1 MTKNVEM
8 IRVIEVEPLGGFVLR
23 LRFNDDTERVVDLED
38 ELWGPV
44 FEPLKEDPELFRAVK
59 IDGPT
64 IAWPNEA
71 DLAPE
76 FLHTAGRQVEPSS

>member
-1 MTKNVEM
+1 M
-8 IRVIEVEPLGGFVLR
+8 IRVTEVEPLGGFVLR

-38 ELWGPV
+38 RLHGEV

-59 IDGPT
+59 IEGPT

-76 FLHTAGRQVEPSS
+76 FLHTAGRQVVPAR

>member
-1 MTKNVEM
+1 MTKQVEM
-8 IRVIEVEPLGGFVLR
+8 IRVTEVEPLGGFVLR

-44 FEPLKEDPELFRAVK
+44 FEPLKEDPELFRAVRLE
-59 IDGPT
+59 GES

-76 FLHTAGRQVEPSS
+76 FLHSAGRLVAPSR